1 MIMMEHEPNG
11 QKRFWDGR
19 GLSNFVRSHRLS
31 TTDLAL
37 RTGLRPSTVSGI
49 MASRIEPS
57 ISTAALIY
65 RECRLVDPTISFSD
79 LFFDAPEVR
88 RDL

>member
-1 MIMMEHEPNG
+1 VIVLDHESRPA
-11 QKRFWDGR
+11 RFWDGR
-19 GLSNFVRSHRLS
+19 GLTRFVRAHRLS

-49 MASRIEPS
+49 MSSRIEPS
-57 ISTAALIY
+57 ISTAALLF
-65 RECRLVDPTISFSD
+65 RECRLVDPTVSFSD
-79 LFFDAPEVR
+79 LFFDTPEVR

>member
-1 MIMMEHEPNG
+1 MLDHEPR
-11 QKRFWDGR
+11 QSRLWDGR
-19 GLSNFVRSHRLS
+19 GLTRFVRVHQLTS
-31 TTDLAL
+31 TELAM

-49 MASRIEPS
+49 MESKIEPS
-57 ISTAALIY
+57 ISTAALLY
-65 RECRLVDPTISFSD
+65 RECRLVDPAISFTD

>member
-1 MIMMEHEPNG
+1 MIVLDHDSRPT
-11 QKRFWDGR
+11 RFWDGR
-19 GLSNFVRSHRLS
+19 GLNRFVRAHRLS

-49 MASRIEPS
+49 MTSRIEPS
-57 ISTAALIY
+57 ISTAALLF
-65 RECRLVDPTISFSD
+65 RECRLVDPTVSFSD
-79 LFFDAPEVR
+79 LFFDTPEVR